1 MAGRVDLCRP
11 PRAPAK
17 LPDAIRHP
25 QPIGI
30 AVRRLLLLALA
41 VFIAPAAAAQ
51 IIRRGGMP
59 FQEPATFVSFGVG
72 LLQPWTVHDGTTS
85 SQWELSDAT
94 QFAVA
99 LERNLGGGASLGV
112 RGTTARVPLRYT
124 SVIGGEAINGA
135 DADGNVSQLL
145 GSLHVIGGNRFHTV
159 LELSAG
165 ATFYY
170 NFSARDSDASIGP
183 RSVDTDF
190 SFGFGYGVGYNI
202 SPRFSVDVV
211 QDQITTLHQKTG
223 LSAGESTSARLTTT
237 RIVGRF
243 GLGARS
249 R

>member
-1 MAGRVDLCRP
+1 
-11 PRAPAK
+11 
-17 LPDAIRHP
+17 
-25 QPIGI
+25 
-30 AVRRLLLLALA
+30 VRRLLLLALA
-41 VFIAPAAAAQ
+41 TLTAPAAGAQ

-59 FQEPATFVSFGVG
+59 FQEPTTFVSFGVG
-72 LLQPWTVHDGTTS
+72 LLQPWTVHDGS
-85 SQWELSDAT
+85 SNSQWEFSDAT

-99 LERNLGGGASLGV
+99 LEKNFGGGASFGV

-124 SVIGGEAINGA
+124 SLIGGDAIYGA

-145 GSLHVIGGNRFHTV
+145 GSLHVTSGSQFHTV

-165 ATFYY
+165 ATVYY
-170 NFSARDSDASIGP
+170 NFSARGSDASIGP
-183 RSVDTDF
+183 RGADTDF

-223 LSAGESTSARLTTT
+223 LGAGESTSSRLTTT
-237 RIVGRF
+237 RIVGRL